1 MNESPERR
9 AEEQG
14 VVASQTEVEVVKDAP
29 EEAVTAAS
37 PFGSAATA
45 AEEEGARELP
55 PILDLPESET
65 RAVEVAEEPARELP
79 PILDLPESET
89 QAVEVAEEVTLEL
102 PPILDLPVQEAAPAE
117 TTSEHEASVLEEAP
131 APVQEY
137 ELPRVDEPVA
147 AEPAPVETSQTTGSE
162 QSIYDDPMF
171 GPLKRLLVD
180 LVGEG

>member
-45 AEEEGARELP
+45 AEEEVARELP

-65 RAVEVAEEPARELP
+65 R
-79 PILDLPESET
+79 
-89 QAVEVAEEVTLEL
+89 AVEVAEEVTLEL